1 MNEVGAAVGGSGEAA
16 RTQTHSRARRLSWH
30 GGANNPNDSGGSGM
44 LETLGE
50 VLPASARRF
59 GDKTAL
65 VFDGRRFSFHELNQL
80 SNRLANSLR
89 EIGVEAGDRV
99 TLCAQNSWEWVVS
112 YYAIHKL
119 GAVANPINAML
130 TPEEVGFVVGDCGA
144 KVLLASREK
153 GERLLGLRGGG
164 AGGAGGNGGSGSL
177 REIVL
182 FGDDAPPAGA
192 RAFEDLLAAGDPD
205 MQVAPVPADSLS
217 TICYTSGTTGHP
229 KGAMHSHR
237 NVLVNTAM
245 TAVMHVR
252 TPQDTVVTALPC
264 PHVYGNVVMNASL
277 LYGMNLVLLPA
288 FDPAEVMAAIEEH
301 RATLFEGVP
310 TMFMYMLAHPEFD
323 RFDLS
328 SLTRCTVGGQTMP
341 AAKMEEFERRAGCPL
356 IELWG
361 MTEVAGP
368 GTTTPLYGEN
378 RHGSIG
384 IQLPHVECRI
394 ADIEDASKTLP
405 ADEVGELMVRG
416 PIVMQGY
423 YGNEAATRETIEP
436 DGWLHSG
443 DLARQDEDGYIWIV
457 DRRKDLILTA
467 GFNVYPAEL
476 ERVIAMHPA
485 VALVAVGP
493 QPDEMKGEIAKA
505 YVVLKPGATADEES
519 IVAHCREH
527 LAAYKVPRAIQ
538 FVDDVPK
545 TSTGKIMRRELK
557 TLDA

>member
-1 MNEVGAAVGGSGEAA
+1 
-16 RTQTHSRARRLSWH
+16 
-30 GGANNPNDSGGSGM
+30 M
-44 LETLGE
+44 LQTLGE
-50 VLPASARRF
+50 MLPAAAQRF

-65 VFDGRRFSFHELNQL
+65 VFGGRRFSFRDLDGL
-80 SNRLANSLR
+80 SSRLASGLR
-89 EIGVEAGDRV
+89 GLGVEAGDRV
-99 TLCAQNSWEWVVS
+99 TLYAPNSWEWIVS

-130 TPEEVGFVVGDCGA
+130 TEEEVGFVVGDCGA
-144 KVLLASREK
+144 AVLIAPRDK
-153 GERLLGLRGGG
+153 GEGLLGLRGPG
-164 AGGAGGNGGSGSL
+164 AGRSL

-182 FGDDAPPAGA
+182 IGDGDADRGGAPAASAPASVPAGA
-192 RAFEDLLAAGDPD
+192 RAFEDLLNAGDPD
-205 MQVAPVPADSLS
+205 FSIVPVSPDSLS
-217 TICYTSGTTGHP
+217 TICYTSGTTGRP

-252 TPQDTVVTALPC
+252 TGQDTVVTALPC

-277 LYGMNLVLLPA
+277 LYGMTMVLLPL
-288 FDPAEVMAAIEEH
+288 FDPLQVLAAIEEH

-310 TMFMYMLAHPEFD
+310 TMFMYLLAHPELD

-341 AAKMEEFERRAGCPL
+341 AAKMEEFERRVGCPL
-356 IELWG
+356 IEIWG

-368 GTTTPLYGEN
+368 GTTTPLYGDN

-384 IQLPHVECRI
+384 IQFPYVECRI
-394 ADIEDASKTLP
+394 ADVEDVARTLP
-405 ADEVGELMVRG
+405 AGEVGELMVRG

-443 DLARQDEDGYIWIV
+443 DLARQDEDGYLWIV
-457 DRRKDLILTA
+457 DRRKDMILTA
-467 GFNVYPAEL
+467 GYNVYPAEL

-493 QPDEMKGEIAKA
+493 RPDAMKGEIAKA
-505 YVVLKPGATADEES
+505 YVVLKPGAAVEGDE
-519 IVAHCREH
+519 IRDHCRQH
-527 LAAYKVPRAIQ
+527 LAPYKLPREVQ

-545 TSTGKIMRRELK
+545 TSTGKIMRRALRD
-557 TLDA
+557 LDD

>member
-1 MNEVGAAVGGSGEAA
+1 
-16 RTQTHSRARRLSWH
+16 
-30 GGANNPNDSGGSGM
+30 M

-50 VLPASARRF
+50 VLPAAADQF

-65 VFDGRRFSFHELNQL
+65 VAGDRRFSFTELNEL
-80 SNRLANSLR
+80 SNRLANGLR
-89 EIGVEAGDRV
+89 GIGVEAGDRV
-99 TLCAQNSWEWVVS
+99 TLYAPNSWEWVVS
-112 YYAIHKL
+112 YHAIHKL
-119 GAVANPINAML
+119 GAVANPINVML
-130 TPEEVGFVVGDCGA
+130 TPEEVGFVVKDCGA
-144 KVLLASREK
+144 KALIASREK
-153 GERLLGLRGGG
+153 GVPVLALRGDDGQGG
-164 AGGAGGNGGSGSL
+164 TL
-177 REIVL
+177 REVVL
-182 FGDDAPPAGA
+182 FGSGAPPTGA
-192 RAFEDLLAAGDPD
+192 RAFDELLAAGSAD
-205 MQVAPVPADSLS
+205 MQVARVPPDSLS

-237 NVLVNTAM
+237 NVIVNTAM

-252 TPQDTVVTALPC
+252 TREDTVVTALPC

-277 LYGMNLVLLPA
+277 LYGMTLVLLPS

-310 TMFMYMLAHPEFD
+310 TMFMYMLAHPDFD

-356 IELWG
+356 VELWG
-361 MTEVAGP
+361 MTEIAGL
-368 GTTTPLYGEN
+368 GTTTPLYGKN

-384 IQLPHVECRI
+384 VQLPYVECRI
-394 ADIEDASKTLP
+394 ADLQAPSKTVS
-405 ADEVGELMVRG
+405 AGEVGELMVRG
-416 PIVMQGY
+416 PIVMLGY
-423 YGNEAATRETIEP
+423 YANEAATRATIEP

-443 DLARQDEDGYIWIV
+443 DLARQDEDGYVWIV
-457 DRRKDLILTA
+457 DRRKDMILTA
-467 GFNVYPAEL
+467 GYNVYPAEL

-493 QPDEMKGEIAKA
+493 QPDAMKGEIAKA
-505 YVVLKPGATADEES
+505 YVVLKPGETTDEES
-519 IVAHCREH
+519 IVTHCRAH
-527 LAAYKVPRAIQ
+527 LAAYKVPRQVQ